1 MLPLGGLYKMNEK
14 IVELE
19 EYKNLIE
26 NKNGLD
32 NGTKNID
39 ELSLEELEGVN
50 ELYIKEVSLLAQEVQ
65 SLEEENKRLRRI
77 LGK

>member
-1 MLPLGGLYKMNEK
+1 MNDK
-14 IVELE
+14 IIELE

-26 NKNGLD
+26 NKSGLD

-39 ELSLEELEGVN
+39 DLSLEELEGVN
-50 ELYIKEVSLLAQEVQ
+50 KLYKDEVSKLAQEVEI
-65 SLEEENKRLRRI
+65 LEEENKRLRNL

>member
-1 MLPLGGLYKMNEK
+1 MNEK

-19 EYKNLIE
+19 EYKNMIE
-26 NKNGLD
+26 NKNRID

-39 ELSLEELEGVN
+39 DLSLEELEGIN
-50 ELYIKEVSLLAQEVQ
+50 KLYIHEVSSLTQEVQ

>member
-1 MLPLGGLYKMNEK
+1 MNEK

-19 EYKNLIE
+19 EYKNLLE

-39 ELSLEELEGVN
+39 DLSLEELEGIN
-50 ELYIKEVSLLAQEVQ
+50 KLYIHEISSITQEVR

>member
-1 MLPLGGLYKMNEK
+1 MNEK

-19 EYKNLIE
+19 EYKNMIE
-26 NKNGLD
+26 NKNRID

-39 ELSLEELEGVN
+39 DLSLEELEGVN
-50 ELYIKEVSLLAQEVQ
+50 KLYIHEVSSLTQEVQ
-65 SLEEENKRLRRI
+65 NLEEENKRLKRI

>member
-1 MLPLGGLYKMNEK
+1 MNEK

-19 EYKNLIE
+19 EYKNLLE

-32 NGTKNID
+32 NGIKNID
-39 ELSLEELEGVN
+39 DLSLEELEDIN
-50 ELYIKEVSLLAQEVQ
+50 KLYIHEVFSLAQEVQ

>member
-1 MLPLGGLYKMNEK
+1 M
-14 IVELE
+14 
-19 EYKNLIE
+19 IE
-26 NKNGLD
+26 NKNRID

-39 ELSLEELEGVN
+39 DLSLEELECIN
-50 ELYIKEVSLLAQEVQ
+50 KLYIHEVSSLTQEVQ